1 MPRLIESFGTF
12 GNVQALH
19 VWEREDHGG
28 LMVGVPSYDRERNGA
43 FVAFSHRDAQE
54 VMALAGKLVAWA
66 VANGAHPP
74 ASLISACA
82 STLVECI
89 PEHAPGGGE

>member
-1 MPRLIESFGTF
+1 MPKLIEVYGTF
-12 GNVQALH
+12 GVTQALH

-43 FVAFSHRDAQE
+43 FVTFSQRDAQE
-54 VMALAGKLVAWA
+54 VMWLADKLVAWA
-66 VANGAHPP
+66 LKNGASVP
-74 ASLISACA
+74 ASLAVACV
-82 STLVECI
+82 STPSERI